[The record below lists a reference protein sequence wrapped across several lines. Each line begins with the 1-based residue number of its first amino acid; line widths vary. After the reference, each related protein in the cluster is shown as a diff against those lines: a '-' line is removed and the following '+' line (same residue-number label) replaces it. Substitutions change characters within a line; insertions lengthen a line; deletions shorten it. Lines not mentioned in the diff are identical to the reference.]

1 MALWFELGVASVVR
15 PEFRNPAGLL
25 PKLDVVPVCQGLRL
39 FFRGLVVGAHQLN
52 AFNKVAIRPDKVCSI
67 FRHGGTPTAFSP
79 VKLKQMIVPV
89 SVRFPT
95 HDR

>member
-52 AFNKVAIRPDKVCSI
+52 AFNKWPSGPIRYARYSGMAAPLPH
-67 FRHGGTPTAFSP
+67 FRP
-79 VKLKQMIVPV
+79 
-89 SVRFPT
+89 
-95 HDR
+95 